1 MSHMPSPGMC
11 MTAWHT
17 CSPAIMYIYSIYTH
31 RTHPQG
37 RCSIPICISLLDL
50 FGYMYRHTTPHLIQ
64 SHYTPQPEA
73 CDKHCN
79 LRRYADGF
87 YQICDRCRDTDP
99 SMNADCMHSIHPLVI
114 SPHSTYFSQSSPHSV
129 VTKYPSHSISHS
141 YQMGRHFV
149 CGPFVHQCIVI
160 VCHRTWSPPRNR
172 TLHRSCQCHRT
183 SDGGELQPA
192 QACCMLVAT
201 FRFITNTHVSEV
213 LSETGHH
220 MHIHSHM

>member
-11 MTAWHT
+11 MSTRHT
-17 CSPAIMYIYSIYTH
+17 CSPATMYISSIYTH
-31 RTHPQG
+31 RTHPQ
-37 RCSIPICISLLDL
+37 RRYSIPICISLVDI
-50 FGYMYRHTTPHLIQ
+50 FGYMYHHTTPHPIQ

-99 SMNADCMHSIHPLVI
+99 SMNADCMHSIHLLVI
-114 SPHSTYFSQSSPHSV
+114 SPQSTYFSRSSPPSV
-129 VTKYPSHSISHS
+129 VTNYPSHLISHS
-141 YQMGRHFV
+141 YQMGGHFV
-149 CGPFVHQCIVI
+149 CGPYVQQCIVI
-160 VCHRTWSPPRNR
+160 VCHRTWSPRRIR
-172 TLHRSCQCHRT
+172 TLHRSCQCRRT

-192 QACCMLVAT
+192 PACCMLVAT

-220 MHIHSHM
+220 MHTHSHM